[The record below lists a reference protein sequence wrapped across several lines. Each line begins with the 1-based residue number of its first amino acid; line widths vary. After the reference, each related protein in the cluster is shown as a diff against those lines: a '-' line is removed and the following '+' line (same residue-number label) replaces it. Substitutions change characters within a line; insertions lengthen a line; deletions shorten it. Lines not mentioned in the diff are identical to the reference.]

1 MNSPKNKNNTLP
13 SFWSGI
19 WTKLFIA
26 VSIGAFVLVTYAL
39 FKETYKKYQIQK
51 EVDELRQ
58 EAEQLEKNNQK
69 LRGLVEYFKTENY
82 SEKGAR
88 EKLNLKK
95 EGEQVVVL
103 RSPENYTLEK
113 GETQNEEEPEEIA
126 MPNPLKWW
134 GYFFK

>member
-1 MNSPKNKNNTLP
+1 MNSQKNNTPP
-13 SFWSGI
+13 SFWSGF
-19 WTKLFIA
+19 WMKFFIA
-26 VSIGAFVLVTYAL
+26 VSIGAFILVTYAL

-51 EVDELRQ
+51 EVEELRQ

-103 RSPENYTLEK
+103 RSPENYAPEK
-113 GETQNEEEPEEIA
+113 GVAESEEEPEEIA
-126 MPNPLKWW
+126 LPNPLKWW
-134 GYFFK
+134 DYFLK